1 MSRKLQKREPK
12 TPHIGDNFM
21 QHLTFI
27 IFSTLA
33 LLSGLFVILAKN
45 PIRAVLG
52 LIMTFLSTSITWL
65 ILDAEFLGITLV
77 LVYVG
82 AVMILFMFVVM
93 MLDIKFA
100 TINAKFSR
108 WLPLGIILTMAFITI
123 LLITLS
129 KSELVQQPELNTLA
143 YAANVSNTKLLG
155 NLVFTE
161 YLLQFELA
169 GVLLLV
175 AIIAAIGLIYRGPQ
189 ARKIQNIKQQIAV
202 KPKDRVRLVDGI

>member
-1 MSRKLQKREPK
+1 
-12 TPHIGDNFM
+12 M
-21 QHLTFI
+21 QNLTFMF
-27 IFSTLA
+27 FSGLA

-45 PIRAVLG
+45 PVRAVLG

-108 WLPLGIILTMAFITI
+108 WLPLGILVTMTLITS
-123 LLITLS
+123 LLITFS
-129 KSELVQQPELNTLA
+129 KSQLVQQSELSTLA
-143 YAANVSNTKLLG
+143 YAANISNTKLLG

-189 ARKIQNIKQQIAV
+189 ARKVQNIAAQIRV
-202 KPKDRVRLVDGI
+202 NPKDRVRLVDGR

>member
-1 MSRKLQKREPK
+1 MSHKLQMRVLK
-12 TPHIGDNFM
+12 TRHIGDIFM
-21 QHLTFI
+21 QNLTFMF
-27 IFSTLA
+27 FSGLA

-45 PIRAVLG
+45 PVRAVLG

-108 WLPLGIILTMAFITI
+108 WLPLGILVTMTLITS
-123 LLITLS
+123 LLITFS
-129 KSELVQQPELNTLA
+129 KSQLVQQSELSTLA
-143 YAANVSNTKLLG
+143 YAANISNTKLLG

-189 ARKIQNIKQQIAV
+189 ARKVQNIAAQIRV
-202 KPKDRVRLVDGI
+202 NPKDRVRLVDGR